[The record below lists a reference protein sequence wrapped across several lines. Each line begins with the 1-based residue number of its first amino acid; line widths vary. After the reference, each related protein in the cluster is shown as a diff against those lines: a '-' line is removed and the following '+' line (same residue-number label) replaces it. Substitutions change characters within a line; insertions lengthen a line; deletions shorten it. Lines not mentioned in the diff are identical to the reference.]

1 MKKHLPNIITLLN
14 LAAGTIAVIFA
25 SQNLLEYAAYFVFAG
40 IMLDFFDGFLARIL
54 GVQSELGVQLDSLAD
69 MVSSGVAPGIVMF
82 QLLRNTGSNWNM
94 YDLFSKSSD
103 LNYLP
108 FLGLLITLA
117 AAYRLAKFNIDD
129 YQQHSFI
136 GLPTPALSIFVLSL
150 PLISIYGT
158 NELVMNLVKDPYF
171 LIVTTILGSILM
183 NSKLPLFSLKVTNF
197 SLKENLIQYLF
208 VVLSIL
214 LMFVLQISSIPI
226 IILMYIV
233 LSVGDNLL
241 GSKN

>member
-1 MKKHLPNIITLLN
+1 
-14 LAAGTIAVIFA
+14 
-25 SQNLLEYAAYFVFAG
+25 
-40 IMLDFFDGFLARIL
+40 
-54 GVQSELGVQLDSLAD
+54 
-69 MVSSGVAPGIVMF
+69 
-82 QLLRNTGSNWNM
+82 
-94 YDLFSKSSD
+94 
-103 LNYLP
+103 
-108 FLGLLITLA
+108 
-117 AAYRLAKFNIDD
+117 
-129 YQQHSFI
+129 
-136 GLPTPALSIFVLSL
+136 
-150 PLISIYGT
+150 
-158 NELVMNLVKDPYF
+158 MNLVKDPYF

-233 LSVGDNLL
+233 LSIVDNLL